1 MNAGKLAHDLI
12 AENKA
17 LAAIIKKHRNDDSG
31 QNQAYDILCF
41 NIMYPYIIHSVK
53 SIIVKDK
60 LVHIHLES
68 ICVNV
73 DKEDVSA
80 KIYEIMD
87 TISSEYE
94 RILLFITICQ
104 VTILKPNIKT
114 NLISIM
120 KKYDEFNLVLEICEC
135 LN

>member
-41 NIMYPYIIHSVK
+41 NIMYPHIIHSIK
-53 SIIVKDK
+53 SNIVKDK

-73 DKEDVSA
+73 DKEDVST
-80 KIYEIMD
+80 KIYEIID

-104 VTILKPNIKT
+104 VAILKPNIKT
-114 NLISIM
+114 NLVSIM